1 MKKNLLKCKDINRNI
16 GAVNSLK
23 LKFDNLI
30 QILNNL

>member
-1 MKKNLLKCKDINRNI
+1 MKKNLLKGKDINRNI

-23 LKFDNLI
+23 LKFDYLI